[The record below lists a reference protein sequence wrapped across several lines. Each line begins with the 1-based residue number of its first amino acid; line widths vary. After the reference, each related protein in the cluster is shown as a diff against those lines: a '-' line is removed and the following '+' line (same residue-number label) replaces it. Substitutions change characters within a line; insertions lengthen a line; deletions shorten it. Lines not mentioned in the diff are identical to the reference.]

1 LFNAK
6 TNEIVEELKIRC
18 LFLIQS
24 NSILNKKLNNM
35 KDNKKKIF
43 LKNAE
48 YECLSFYVNSMIEQ
62 QLPIDNELLAK
73 IWKKIFKLHNKQ
85 INELKFRLK
94 PNIKFNYDLNML
106 KEEVLQ
112 NVLQKHF
119 KNNLVYEQNTKEKL
133 NDIINKLEKHTR
145 LDIKNYLSN

>member
-1 LFNAK
+1 MQFFKNIKYDTSTNCFYGNELAMIIIFEKFKDNYVYDNNKNLIKYQNDNKYDVITMFENQQKNKIQIFDNLFNAK

-73 IWKKIFKLHNKQ
+73 I
-85 INELKFRLK
+85 
-94 PNIKFNYDLNML
+94 
-106 KEEVLQ
+106 
-112 NVLQKHF
+112 
-119 KNNLVYEQNTKEKL
+119 
-133 NDIINKLEKHTR
+133 
-145 LDIKNYLSN
+145 